1 MGRHPPARNKFQET
15 ITKHIIV
22 CPKGE
27 PLAYLVSWLLIII
40 AKQSMDL
47 TSEGYWRKL
56 INQGLIKFFLLKVLY
71 KDKESYG
78 YRIVKRI
85 EELSDGT
92 CRPTESTIYPAL
104 EQLKTE
110 GYAMTRE
117 MSAGSRTRIVYV
129 LTDKGRS
136 AYRAA
141 AKSYGEVIPLLREA
155 ILL

>member
-1 MGRHPPARNKFQET
+1 
-15 ITKHIIV
+15 
-22 CPKGE
+22 
-27 PLAYLVSWLLIII
+27 
-40 AKQSMDL
+40 MDL

-56 INQGLIKFFLLKVLY
+56 INQGLIRFFLLKVLY

-104 EQLKTE
+104 DQLHRE
-110 GYAMTRE
+110 GYAITRE
-117 MSAGSRTRIVYV
+117 VSAGARKRIIYS
-129 LTDKGRS
+129 LNDKGRA

-141 AKSYGEVIPLLREA
+141 AKSYGEIIPLLRES
-155 ILL
+155 IML